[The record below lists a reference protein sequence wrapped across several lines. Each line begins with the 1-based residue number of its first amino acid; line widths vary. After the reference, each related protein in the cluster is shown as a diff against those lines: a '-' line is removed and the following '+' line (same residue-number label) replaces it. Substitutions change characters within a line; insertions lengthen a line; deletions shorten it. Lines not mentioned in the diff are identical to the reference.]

1 MKIAVIGFGKMGS
14 WLAKGIVADNE
25 VAIYDIDSAKTRGIT
40 QLKVLSGP
48 MDIGAFR
55 PEMLIN
61 AVNIQNIIS
70 AFESIV
76 KYLPRDCIISDVASI
91 KGELPRYYQKSGFRF
106 ASVHPMFGPTFA
118 KMDSLK
124 DENAIIISESDKTAA
139 DFFRT
144 FFKKHGLNISDY
156 SFEEHDKLMAYS
168 LTLPFTAS
176 IVFAACLNRSTV
188 PGTTFARH
196 RSIARGLLSE
206 DDFLLAEVLF
216 NTYSLTQLEKINS
229 RLELLKHIIKARDY
243 EEAQKF
249 FAKLRENLV

>member
-14 WLAKGIVADNE
+14 WLAKALALENE
-25 VAIYDIDSAKTRGIT
+25 VAVYDIDSTKTSNAGH
-40 QLKVLSGP
+40 LKVISGP
-48 MDIGAFR
+48 AEIESFG

-61 AVNIQNIIS
+61 AVNLQNIIS
-70 AFESIV
+70 AFDSV
-76 KYLPRDCIISDVASI
+76 RQYLPSDCIISDIASI
-91 KGELPRYYQKSGFRF
+91 KGELPQYYKKSGLRF
-106 ASVHPMFGPTFA
+106 ASAHPMFGPTFA

-144 FFKKHGLNISDY
+144 FFRKYGLNISDY
-156 SFEEHDKLMAYS
+156 SFEDHDKLMAYS
-168 LTLPFTAS
+168 LTLPFTSS
-176 IVFAACLNRSTV
+176 IVFAACLNRKTV

-196 RSIARGLLSE
+196 HEIARGLLSE

-216 NTYSLTQLEKINS
+216 NQHSLEQIEKINS
-229 RLELLKHIIKARDY
+229 RLELLKHIIKAKDY